1 MVDDLVERTAFHVQL
16 QAVALSLNV
25 LLSQGII

>member
-1 MVDDLVERTAFHVQL
+1 MVDDLVERTAFRVQL

-25 LLSQGII
+25 LLSQGVI